1 MLKKWQK
8 KMIGS
13 SKREV
18 NEAFGRK
25 MNDDPQ
31 WEWKIVLG
39 GNEQGYKHRTV
50 CANVKD
56 STGGVLVNNDERKK
70 GWREY
75 FVEVYNVGRWEEANG
90 KMIGFEDVIN
100 IYRDGYR
107 TNKHANS
114 RKCYEYTLGWED
126 SWDR

>member
-56 STGGVLVNNDERKK
+56 STGGVLVNNDERKGGENILLK
-70 GWREY
+70 CTMWVDEKKQM
-75 FVEVYNVGRWEEANG
+75 G
-90 KMIGFEDVIN
+90 KWLALKM
-100 IYRDGYR
+100 
-107 TNKHANS
+107 
-114 RKCYEYTLGWED
+114 
-126 SWDR
+126 